1 MITMWTQRWMNLM
14 MSAMRM
20 RQDII
25 LDLALGEGGMDRI
38 CPNCGRPMGEFDP
51 LCGPGGLGCLYCT
64 KQCPNCGKEV
74 FDQDIIYGSD
84 GKYCKYCAGGDAAS
98 GGFDSVDFDDAV
110 ELSNLPSED
119 LIKKADEVI
128 EEAKKS
134 LSN

>member
-1 MITMWTQRWMNLM
+1 
-14 MSAMRM
+14 
-20 RQDII
+20 
-25 LDLALGEGGMDRI
+25 MDRI

-64 KQCPNCGKEV
+64 KHCPNCGKEV
-74 FDQDIIYGSD
+74 FEQDIIYGDD
-84 GKYCKYCAGGDAAS
+84 GKCCRYCAGSD
-98 GGFDSVDFDDAV
+98 GFDDSVDFDEV
-110 ELSNLPSED
+110 MRLSNLPPEE